1 MLRECRVEKLRIERG
16 KNTEGG
22 EWLLCDV
29 NIIKLRM
36 FICLHVNNDK
46 KTMASL
52 LRSDAIPYLSS
63 SLPFIPFHFA
73 VFARNGVTKQFG
85 VA

>member
-1 MLRECRVEKLRIERG
+1 MRIERG

-46 KTMASL
+46 KTM
-52 LRSDAIPYLSS
+52 SS
-63 SLPFIPFHFA
+63 SYVYKEAFSFF
-73 VFARNGVTKQFG
+73 
-85 VA
+85 